1 MNEILTKINQKI
13 NFQQKLKNEI
23 ENIDT
28 ILSKDIHILSDTEI
42 DELKK
47 ERMNLEQK
55 IIKSKLSFDKKFE
68 NFFYKIEDL
77 DNTPEIQWLILGVI
91 PSSTIGVFYGAP
103 GTGKSSILLHYCNI
117 LLEKYDNTYII
128 YIDADMS
135 KAKVGETKENMA
147 FTVKDKIEELEE
159 EKKYYY
165 SQCKIEKLN
174 DKIEVL
180 QELLEEGE
188 KNG

>member
-55 IIKSKLSFDKKFE
+55 IINSKLSFDKKFE

-77 DNTPEIQWLILGVI
+77 DN
-91 PSSTIGVFYGAP
+91 S
-103 GTGKSSILLHYCNI
+103 KSMY
-117 LLEKYDNTYII
+117 
-128 YIDADMS
+128 
-135 KAKVGETKENMA
+135 
-147 FTVKDKIEELEE
+147 
-159 EKKYYY
+159 
-165 SQCKIEKLN
+165 
-174 DKIEVL
+174 
-180 QELLEEGE
+180 
-188 KNG
+188 